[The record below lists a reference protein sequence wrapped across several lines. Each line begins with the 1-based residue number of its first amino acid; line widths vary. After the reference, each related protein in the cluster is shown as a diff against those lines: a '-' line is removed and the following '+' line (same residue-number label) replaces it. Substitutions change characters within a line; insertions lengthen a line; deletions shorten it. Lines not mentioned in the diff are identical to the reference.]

1 MSSPQRL
8 QKILASA
15 GIASRRHSE
24 ELILAGRVTVNGT
37 VVRELGV
44 KADPAVDDIRVDGQR
59 LPRSDQKHYFAL
71 FKPAGFITAVSDPRK
86 RRTVM
91 SLAPSIPGL
100 HPVGRLDYD
109 TSGLLLLTN
118 DGDLT
123 LALTHPRYGVPKT
136 YDAVVQGIP
145 SEPALQRLRDGV
157 LLDDEHTFPAQ
168 VLRLGTE
175 DDNARIRLTI
185 HEGRN
190 RQVRRMFEAIGHP
203 VLRLKRLSVGPISV
217 EGLEVGAIR
226 PLTPEEIIALKQI
239 LPLQPSHDRS
249 LDQEE
254 PLG

>member
-24 ELILAGRVTVNGT
+24 DLIQAGRVTVNGQ
-37 VVRELGV
+37 VVRELGS
-44 KADPAVDDIRVDGQR
+44 KADPEHDEIRIDGQL
-59 LPRSDQKHYFAL
+59 LPRLEQKYYFAL
-71 FKPAGFITAVSDPRK
+71 YKPTGYISAVSDPRK

-91 SLAPSIPGL
+91 SLAPNIPGL

-136 YDAVVQGIP
+136 YDAFVQGIP
-145 SEPALQRLRDGV
+145 SEPALQRLREGVRLDG
-157 LLDDEHTFPAQ
+157 EHTFPAQ
-168 VLRLGTE
+168 VTRMGQE
-175 DDNARIRLTI
+175 GANARIRITI

-203 VLRLKRLSVGPISV
+203 VLRLKRLSIGNISLD
-217 EGLEVGAIR
+217 GLEVGAVR
-226 PLTPEEIIALKQI
+226 ALTPEEISVLKQNI
-239 LPLQPSHDRS
+239 PP
-249 LDQEE
+249 EE
-254 PLG
+254 PRP

>member
-24 ELILAGRVTVNGT
+24 ELILAGRVSVNGM

-44 KADPAVDDIRVDGQR
+44 KADPASDDIRVDGKS

-71 FKPAGFITAVSDPRK
+71 FKPTGYITAVSDPRK

-91 SLAPSIPGL
+91 NLAPDIPGL

-118 DGDLT
+118 DGELT

-136 YDAVVQGIP
+136 YDAVIQGIP
-145 SEPALQRLRDGV
+145 TEAALQRLRDGV

-168 VLRLGTE
+168 VLRLGSE
-175 DDNARIRLTI
+175 GDNARIRLTI

-190 RQVRRMFEAIGHP
+190 RQVRRMFDAINHP
-203 VLRLKRLSVGPISV
+203 VLRLKRLSVGPISL

-226 PLTPEEIIALKQI
+226 PLTPEEINALKQI
-239 LPLQPSHDRS
+239 PSRPERR